1 MDRLNGE
8 EYCTVEDASEI
19 IEAANEI
26 VRECE
31 KRQKSSFRMSK
42 DGVIQM
48 TKLFFEWL
56 YKSNLT
62 DHVIEDQKN
71 NRLEV

>member
-1 MDRLNGE
+1 M
-8 EYCTVEDASEI
+8 EDASEI